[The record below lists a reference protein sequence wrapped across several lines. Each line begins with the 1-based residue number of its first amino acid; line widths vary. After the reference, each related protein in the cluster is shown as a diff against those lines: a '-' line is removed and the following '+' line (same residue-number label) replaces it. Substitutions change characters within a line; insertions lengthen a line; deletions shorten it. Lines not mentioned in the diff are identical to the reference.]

1 MGLLYSK
8 PVITKKDDTPTPRA
22 TDPDLVEAIQI
33 IKNRK

>member
-1 MGLLYSK
+1 MGLLYSE
-8 PVITKKDDTPTPRA
+8 PAITTKDKMPTLKV